1 MDCWN
6 HGLLKVLCA
15 LICLSAASANAQ
27 KKTGGQAAYIGY
39 VYPAGGQQ
47 GTEFPVRIGGQ
58 RIDAAIG
65 ATISGEGVHA
75 TVTECFRKI
84 GNQEMRLLR
93 EQLKLINKSK
103 EELDEETLAIK
114 EKLEWRVRED
124 ERKPANQSI
133 ATLVLLNVQID
144 KDAVPGQ
151 RELRIIT
158 PRGLSNPLP
167 FCVGRLPEFSRP
179 AMKISKFQTLGKEQ
193 LALRKRPP
201 EEEELQ
207 ITLPCTVNGQVAS
220 GEINRY
226 RFEAKKGQKLVITTL
241 ARQLVPYIADAV
253 PGWFQPVLTLRNA
266 EGKEV
271 AFNDDY
277 RFKPDPTLLYDVP
290 ETGEYVLSITD
301 SIYRG
306 REDFVYR
313 ITLGETPFITSIF
326 PPGATAGRRVN
337 PQINGWNLEGAK
349 LLLPEGDTPAGIYP
363 VVADRGDVLSNLIPF
378 AIDTLPERKET
389 ADPVGGIQIVNPPV
403 VITGRIEEPGDTDV
417 FSFRARKGEILV
429 AEINARRLDS
439 PLDSFIKLTDDDG
452 KLLAF
457 NDDHSAPGSGL
468 NTHHADSYLRV
479 TLPETGTYQL
489 HLTDTAGQG
498 GEAFVYR
505 LRLSPP
511 RPDFALRTVPSHV
524 SLRGLRGP
532 IEIHAIRLDGFDGPI
547 SLTLDTPGFDAGY
560 TVLPA
565 GEEKVKMN
573 IRLSRRSNRGVFPLT
588 VIGTAD
594 IDGEKVSHNAVPS
607 EDWMQ
612 AFLWRHLVPAQEL
625 LAYIPEPIDKTFRP
639 LPKEPDLSGFDAD
652 MKNMS
657 AARKQVVNRIKQICM
672 LYQEGY
678 LTDELY
684 TETVSGLL
692 DYKDEEAK

>member
-1 MDCWN
+1 MKKPQILP
-6 HGLLKVLCA
+6 LLCICA
-15 LICLSAASANAQ
+15 LLAGQADAQ
-27 KKTGGQAAYIGY
+27 NKPWLQAAYIGY

-47 GTEFPVRIGGQ
+47 GADFSVRIGGQ

-65 ATISGEGVHA
+65 ATVSGEGVHA

-133 ATLVLLNVQID
+133 ATLVLLGVQID
-144 KDAVPGQ
+144 KDAAPGL

-167 FCVGRLPEFSRP
+167 FYVGRLPEFSRP

-201 EEEELQ
+201 EEEEQQ

-226 RFEAKKGQKLVITTL
+226 RFKAEAGQKLVITTL

-253 PGWFQPVLTLRNA
+253 PGWFQPVLTLQNA
-266 EGKEV
+266 DGKNV

-277 RFKPDPTLLYDVP
+277 RFKPDPTLLYEVP
-290 ETGEYVLSITD
+290 ETGEYILSIND

-326 PPGATAGRRVN
+326 PPGATAGRKVK
-337 PQINGWNLEGAK
+337 PEISGWNLEGAK
-349 LLLPEGDTPAGIYP
+349 LLLPEGDTAAGIHP

-389 ADPVGGIQIVNPPV
+389 ADPVGGIQNVNPPV
-403 VITGRIEEPGDTDV
+403 VITGRIEEPGDADV
-417 FSFRARKGEILV
+417 FEFRGRKGEILV
-429 AEINARRLDS
+429 AEVTARRLDS
-439 PLDSFIKLTDDDG
+439 PLDSFMKLTDADG

-479 TLPETGTYQL
+479 TLPETGTYRL
-489 HLTDTAGQG
+489 HLTDTARQG
-498 GEAFVYR
+498 GEDFVYR

-524 SLRGLRGP
+524 SIRRFNGS

-547 SLTLDTPGFDAGY
+547 RLSLDTPEFDAGY
-560 TVLPA
+560 TELPA

-573 IRLSRRSNRGVFPLT
+573 IRLSRRSNRGIFPLT

-625 LAYIPEPIDKTFRP
+625 LAYIPEPVDKSLRP
-639 LPKEPDLSGFDAD
+639 LPKKPDLSGFDD
-652 MKNMS
+652 NTKNMS
-657 AARKQVVNRIKQICM
+657 AARKQVANRIKKICM
-672 LYQEGY
+672 LYQDGY

-684 TETVSGLL
+684 SKTVSGLL
-692 DYKDEEAK
+692 DYKDEE